1 MRHKPLTGLL
11 GAIALVTLGA
21 CGQGERGSDTPT
33 LVLYSS
39 VDDYVLAEAIEAYE
53 RETGIEVRLVGDTE
67 ATKTTGLVTRL
78 LAEHESGSST
88 ADVWWSS
95 EPFGSVTLSE
105 AGVLT
110 PYESPAAESAFED
123 GWPEALIA
131 SDGSWYGHALRAR
144 VIVHST
150 ERASEPP
157 ASLDDLTDPAWNGRI
172 GIARPQFGTT
182 RGHMGALYH
191 AWGPERFEAWLEGLT
206 ANGVRVYDSNS
217 TVVRAVWMGEIDVAL
232 TDTDDVL
239 VGQNRGWDVA
249 MLEPALD
256 DAGGGPLAV
265 PCTVG
270 LVAGGA
276 NPEQGRAFI
285 DWLLSGHGERVLAA
299 SESANRPVHPD
310 AGEGYPVALP
320 AHQRGWYESVAESV
334 PAALELCERVLPG
347 G

>member
-1 MRHKPLTGLL
+1 MPTSLRLGSQLL
-11 GAIALVTLGA
+11 SALALLALGA
-21 CGQGERGSDTPT
+21 CGSGEPEAPT

-39 VDDYVLAEAIEAYE
+39 VDDYVLAEAVDAYTE
-53 RETGIEVRLVGDTE
+53 QTGVEVRVVGDTE

-78 LAEHESGSST
+78 LTEHESGSPT

-110 PYESPAAESAFED
+110 PYESPAAERAFED
-123 GWPEALIA
+123 GWPDALVA

-150 ERASEPP
+150 ERTPEPP
-157 ASLDDLTDPAWNGRI
+157 TSLDDLTDTAWNGRI

-191 AWGPERFEAWLEGLT
+191 AWGPDRFKAWLEGLA

-217 TVVRAVWMGEIDVAL
+217 SVVRAIWMGEIDVAL

-239 VGQNRGWDVA
+239 VGQNRGWSVA

-256 DAGGGPLAV
+256 EAGGGPLAV

-276 NPEQGRAFI
+276 NPERGRAFI
-285 DWLLSGHGERVLAA
+285 DWLLSGHGERVLAS

-310 AGEGYPVALP
+310 GGAGYPVELP
-320 AHQRGWYESVAESV
+320 IHERGWYEGVAASV